1 MFKIKKI
8 TMIRIFLILSFVFG
22 IALSSYA
29 QETNKQNTQNQKS
42 LETNGTPFTIKD
54 GKSEPFNQLT
64 EFEEH
69 VIKKKG
75 TERPFTGEYDDH
87 YESGTYICKQCNA
100 PLYRSD
106 DKFDGHCGW
115 PSFDD
120 EIKGSVK
127 RRKDFGGYR
136 IEILCANCDGH
147 LGHEFKGERFTAKN
161 TRHCVNSVSMNF
173 IPEGEPLPVKL
184 KK

>member
-1 MFKIKKI
+1 MLNKKMK
-8 TMIRIFLILSFVFG
+8 MIRILIVLFIMSGMVLSAG
-22 IALSSYA
+22 A
-29 QETNKQNTQNQKS
+29 QQSKKAETTAEKTMGNS
-42 LETNGTPFTIKD
+42 GTPFIIKD
-54 GKSEPFNQLT
+54 GKTNPFNRLT
-64 EFEEH
+64 EYEEF
-69 VIKKKG
+69 VIRRKG
-75 TERPFTGEYDDH
+75 TERPFSGEYDDH
-87 YESGTYICKQCNA
+87 YESGIYICKQCNA
-100 PLYRSD
+100 PLYRSE

-120 EIKGSVK
+120 EIKGAVK
-127 RRKDFGGYR
+127 RKRDFDGYR

-173 IPEGEPLPVKL
+173 IPEGEPLPVRV

>member
-1 MFKIKKI
+1 M
-8 TMIRIFLILSFVFG
+8 SG
-22 IALSSYA
+22 IVLSSHA
-29 QETNKQNTQNQKS
+29 QGINKVDIRAERS
-42 LETNGTPFTIKD
+42 LENSGTPFIIKD
-54 GKSEPFNQLT
+54 GKTNPFNRLT
-64 EFEEH
+64 EFEEF
-69 VIKKKG
+69 VIRKKG
-75 TERPFTGEYDDH
+75 TERAFSGEYDDH

-100 PLYRSD
+100 PLYRSE

-127 RRKDFGGYR
+127 RKKDFDGYR

-161 TRHCVNSVSMNF
+161 TRQCVNSVSMNF
-173 IPEGEPLPVKL
+173 IPEGEPLPVKV

>member
-1 MFKIKKI
+1 MK
-8 TMIRIFLILSFVFG
+8 RIFLTLFILSG
-22 IALSSYA
+22 IVLSTHA
-29 QETNKQNTQNQKS
+29 QQSKKAETSTERSMGNS
-42 LETNGTPFTIKD
+42 GTPFIIKD
-54 GKSEPFNQLT
+54 GKTNPFNRLT
-64 EFEEH
+64 EYEEF
-69 VIKKKG
+69 VIKRKG
-75 TERPFTGEYDDH
+75 TERAYSGEYDDH
-87 YESGTYICKQCNA
+87 YEAGTYICKQCNA

-120 EIKGSVK
+120 EIKGAVK
-127 RRKDFGGYR
+127 RQKDFDGYR

-147 LGHEFKGERFTAKN
+147 LGHEFKGERLTVKN

-173 IPEGEPLPVKL
+173 IPDGEALPQKR

>member
-1 MFKIKKI
+1 
-8 TMIRIFLILSFVFG
+8 MIRIFLILFFMSG
-22 IALSSYA
+22 IVLSSCA
-29 QETNKQNTQNQKS
+29 QESKKAETKIERS
-42 LETNGTPFTIKD
+42 LENSGTPFIIKD
-54 GKSEPFNQLT
+54 GKASPFNQLT
-64 EFEEH
+64 EYEAF
-69 VIKKKG
+69 VIRQKG

-120 EIKGSVK
+120 EIKGAV
-127 RRKDFGGYR
+127 RRKKDFDGYR

-161 TRHCVNSVSMNF
+161 TRHCVNSVSMKF
-173 IPEGEPLPVKL
+173 ISEGEPLPVKV